1 MQMDETNPKIGGGGG
16 VEAGDTPSI
25 FRNHINTFFRANVE
39 SNEAS
44 YVVVLKFI
52 IQIDHRLM
60 FYSL

>member
-16 VEAGDTPSI
+16 VTRLQSSETTLI
-25 FRNHINTFFRANVE
+25 RFFRANVE

-44 YVVVLKFI
+44 YVVVLKVI